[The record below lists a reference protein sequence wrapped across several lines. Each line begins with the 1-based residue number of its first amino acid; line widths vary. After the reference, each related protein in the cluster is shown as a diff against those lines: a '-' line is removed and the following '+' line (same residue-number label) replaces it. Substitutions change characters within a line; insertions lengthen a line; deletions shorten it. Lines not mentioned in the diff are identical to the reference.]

1 MINKEND
8 DKKSPSDANPK
19 NDDAF
24 VDVAIIDVQCHI
36 LIKDKDTGKVLLNK
50 RG

>member
-8 DKKSPSDANPK
+8 DKSTKPESK
-19 NDDAF
+19 DDAGF
-24 VDVAIIDVQCHI
+24 VDVAKMDMQCHL
-36 LIKDKDTGKVLLNK
+36 LIKDKDTGEVLVNK

>member
-1 MINKEND
+1 MINKDNKPVEKITTPKPTDTVNV
-8 DKKSPSDANPK
+8 NP
-19 NDDAF
+19 
-24 VDVAIIDVQCHI
+24 QCHI

>member
-1 MINKEND
+1 VINKEND
-8 DKKSPSDANPK
+8 DKEVKLEPK
-19 NDDAF
+19 KESGFTDTAKM
-24 VDVAIIDVQCHI
+24 DVQCHI

>member
-8 DKKSPSDANPK
+8 DKEQPEEKDSG
-19 NDDAF
+19 F
-24 VDVAIIDVQCHI
+24 VDTAKMDVQCH
-36 LIKDKDTGKVLLNK
+36 LVIKDKDTGEVLLNK

>member
-8 DKKSPSDANPK
+8 NKSQPESEKKSGYT
-19 NDDAF
+19 
-24 VDVAIIDVQCHI
+24 DVARMDVNAHI
-36 LIKDKDTGKVLLNK
+36 LIKDKDTGEVLVNK

>member
-8 DKKSPSDANPK
+8 KPIQNLKDTG
-19 NDDAF
+19 F
-24 VDVAIIDVQCHI
+24 VDTAKMDVQCHL
-36 LIKDKDTGKVLLNK
+36 LIKDKDTNEVLVTK

>member
-8 DKKSPSDANPK
+8 KEKDSQSVSTTSSV
-19 NDDAF
+19 
-24 VDVAIIDVQCHI
+24 VDTAYLDIYGHI
-36 LIKDKDTGKVLLNK
+36 MIKDKDTNEVLVNK

>member
-8 DKKSPSDANPK
+8 KEIKPDPKSKKESDFTDTAK
-19 NDDAF
+19 MD
-24 VDVAIIDVQCHI
+24 IQCHI